1 MADSNSWADKSVQAS
16 IIEAAGGLNK
26 PLILKGSGT
35 GGHMFYQPVP
45 VALDAL
51 TQTATPAQLRS
62 GLITTTSG
70 NTVTITLPTAVDLAA
85 YINGGAAARNGT
97 KLQVG
102 SAFDVHVI
110 CLNGGGDNATLVASA
125 DISIVGETVI
135 VFDTSAMYRLRFTN
149 VTVGAETAIL
159 YNMATSA

>member
-102 SAFDVHVI
+102 SAFDIAVI
-110 CLNGGGDNATLVASA
+110 NTGSNGITMTASTGITLVGEAVV
-125 DISIVGETVI
+125 VG
-135 VFDTSAMYRLRFTN
+135 DTSSVYRLRFTD
-149 VTVGAETAIL
+149 VTVGAEVAVL
-159 YNMATSA
+159 YNLATSA

>member
-35 GGHMFYQPVP
+35 GGLIFYQPAP
-45 VALDAL
+45 AAINA
-51 TQTATPAQLRS
+51 TATATAAQLRA
-62 GLITTTSG
+62 GIMTS
-70 NTVTITLPTAVDLAA
+70 TSAAAVALTLPTAVALAA

-102 SAFDVHVI
+102 SAFDIAVI
-110 CLNGGGDNATLVASA
+110 NTGSNGITMTASTGITLVGEAVV
-125 DISIVGETVI
+125 VG
-135 VFDTSAMYRLRFTN
+135 DTSSVYRLRFTD
-149 VTVGAETAIL
+149 VTVGAEVAVL
-159 YNMATSA
+159 YNLATSA

>member
-1 MADSNSWADKSVQAS
+1 MADSTSWSDKNVQAAV
-16 IIEAAGGLNK
+16 IEAAGGLNK

-35 GGHMFYQPVP
+35 GGLIFYQPAP
-45 VALDAL
+45 VAINA
-51 TQTATPAQLRS
+51 TATATAAQLRA
-62 GLITTTSG
+62 GIITSTSAAA
-70 NTVTITLPTAVDLAA
+70 VALTLPTAVALAA